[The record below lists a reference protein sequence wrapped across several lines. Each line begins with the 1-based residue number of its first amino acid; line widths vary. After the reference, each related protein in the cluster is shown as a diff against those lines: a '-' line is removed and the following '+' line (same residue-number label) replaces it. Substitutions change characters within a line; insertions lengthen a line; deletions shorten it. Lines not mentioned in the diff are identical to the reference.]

1 MEIVSFWDNRQ
12 DIENNLIQLSAG
24 SGKSNSI
31 TWAAY
36 QLIETYPERDSI
48 PGSIFHQLLIT
59 NYQLPITYHL
69 LLKIPA

>member
-1 MEIVSFWDNRQ
+1 MEIEIVSFWDNRQ

-36 QLIETYPERDSI
+36 QLTETFPESDSI
-48 PGSIFHQLLIT
+48 PGSIFH
-59 NYQLPITYHL
+59 NY
-69 LLKIPA
+69 

>member
-1 MEIVSFWDNRQ
+1 MFKEMEIEIVSFWDNRQ

-36 QLIETYPERDSI
+36 QLTETFPESDSI
-48 PGSIFHQLLIT
+48 PGSIFH
-59 NYQLPITYHL
+59 NY
-69 LLKIPA
+69 